1 MIIFQKVVEA
11 FLLPPGFFVTLFL
24 LIGILQFKKS
34 RNTAIFMIFLALCF
48 YFFSSGLG
56 ALTLVLPLERSYE
69 ISIPKKIDAVVVL
82 GGGIVKTPNGYQPS
96 QSSIVRLLEGVR
108 IAKDFDSFLIIS
120 GGMLPLLNQ
129 PPEAVVMR
137 DLAISLGF
145 PAEAIII
152 EPDAKT
158 TFENAIFTSQIC
170 REKGFQNVVVVTSA
184 IHMKRAIYSFSKAR
198 FTVHPCPTGYLY
210 NHSRLGWSDYLPN
223 RDALTA
229 NLWAIHEII
238 GILWYRFK

>member
-1 MIIFQKVVEA
+1 M
-11 FLLPPGFFVTLFL
+11 
-24 LIGILQFKKS
+24 
-34 RNTAIFMIFLALCF
+34 
-48 YFFSSGLG
+48 
-56 ALTLVLPLERSYE
+56 
-69 ISIPKKIDAVVVL
+69 
-82 GGGIVKTPNGYQPS
+82 
-96 QSSIVRLLEGVR
+96 
-108 IAKDFDSFLIIS
+108 
-120 GGMLPLLNQ
+120 LNQ

-210 NHSRLGWSDYLPN
+210 NHSKLGWSDYLPN